1 MNYLTIIAIVW
12 TVCALFA
19 VLFIR
24 GATAQER
31 KPARVAQ
38 RRELGNASN
47 GGNAVKTASRA
58 S

>member
-24 GATAQER
+24 GATLRER
-31 KPARVAQ
+31 KPVPVQSRARRAA
-38 RRELGNASN
+38 AS
-47 GGNAVKTASRA
+47 VKDASRA
-58 S
+58 A

>member
-1 MNYLTIIAIVW
+1 MTIIAIVW

-47 GGNAVKTASRA
+47 GANAVKTASRA

>member
-1 MNYLTIIAIVW
+1 MTIIAIVW

-31 KPARVAQ
+31 KPARVSQ

-47 GGNAVKTASRA
+47 GGNAVKAASRA